1 MGEFF
6 HSFVPGQTGWLFMWA
21 ILILFVISVAII
33 IERMYYISV
42 RSNVNAPKFMLEIRK
57 LVLNGDYTRAI
68 ALCKSASHRA
78 LPEVVRKAL
87 EEAEKME
94 FIDFR
99 TIQNTVDEAAL
110 EIIPR
115 LSARTGY
122 LAMIANVSTL
132 IGLLG
137 TIFGLIVSFASFS
150 AAGGGSVAGD
160 LARGISIAMYTT
172 FAGLSVAIPS
182 FIFHHI
188 ITSATTAI
196 IDDIDEHSVKLI
208 HLLTGSAASG
218 N

>member
-68 ALCKSASHRA
+68 ALCNSASHRA

-172 FAGLSVAIPS
+172 FAGLAVAIPS

-188 ITSATTAI
+188 ITSATTSI